1 MHPIDDHPLG
11 IGELSRTSGLSVS
24 ALRFYDRE
32 GVLAPAEEPRSS
44 FRGPQQNGSAGAFSA
59 ALR

>member
-1 MHPIDDHPLG
+1 VHPIDDHLLG

-32 GVLAPAEEPRSS
+32 GVLAPAEVDPLTGDLPERV
-44 FRGPQQNGSAGAFSA
+44 GGSRRA
-59 ALR
+59 R